1 MESEYLSKI
10 EELEKRISDL
20 EKRVAFIQEDIY
32 VTDEEMG
39 LEESKGCA
47 GCQGGCPLNNK

>member
-1 MESEYLSKI
+1 MESEYLKKI

-39 LEESKGCA
+39 LESSNGCS